1 VSGAAELAVFEATLG
16 ASIFAARDFAPW
28 NIDRAA
34 EELCM
39 SPDGRAIAVRFADGS
54 VRVIEID
61 AAVASKERGP

>member
-1 VSGAAELAVFEATLG
+1 
-16 ASIFAARDFAPW
+16 
-28 NIDRAA
+28 
-34 EELCM
+34 M